1 MNSHLINKDQRLGIH
16 NGRYGYSP
24 EGSLE
29 LVALCG
35 YSSPFFLVEPIRAM
49 ARQIVERLTESPVR
63 AYM

>member
-24 EGSLE
+24 EGSSE
-29 LVALCG
+29 LVALFG
-35 YSSPFFLVEPIRAM
+35 YSFPFFLVEPIRAM

-63 AYM
+63 TYM